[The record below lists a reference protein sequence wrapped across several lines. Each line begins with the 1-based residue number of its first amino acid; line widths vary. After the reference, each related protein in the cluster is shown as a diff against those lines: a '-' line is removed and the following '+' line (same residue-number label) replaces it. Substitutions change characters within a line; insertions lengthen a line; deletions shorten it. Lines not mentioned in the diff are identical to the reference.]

1 MEKLKLKAR
10 ISGLPIYKW
19 NDGGSVYQIRHIV
32 ANYAFQRRWLSRI
45 GMDEIRKDIRIRT
58 TAGIHPRRV
67 NRGEII
73 SIMNLWI
80 ADLDMLIC
88 VNIMVTVGECGK
100 TNLII
105 QTTKNE
111 KKTGPCVRR
120 TTEDNKKTT
129 STCCHTWQMR

>member
-1 MEKLKLKAR
+1 MEKLKQKAR

-67 NRGEII
+67 NGKEIM
-73 SIMNLWI
+73 SIINLWI

-88 VNIMVTVGECGK
+88 VNIMVTVGECG
-100 TNLII
+100 
-105 QTTKNE
+105 
-111 KKTGPCVRR
+111 
-120 TTEDNKKTT
+120 
-129 STCCHTWQMR
+129 